1 MSATITTK
9 AYTYESIE
17 AIYKELNQ
25 LSKED
30 CYSRYDRTLRSIYP
44 LVLHSNYLRVKAAIK
59 SLKEYLKL
67 RKIIKIEEKLPLQDS
82 SLATG
87 HLDDLIE
94 IAEDLKIIVWDFNE
108 DTLKEI
114 VEKLALIVDCDGAE

>member
-94 IAEDLKIIVWDFNE
+94 IAEDLKSIVWDFNE

-114 VEKLALIVDCDGAE
+114 VEKLAQIVNFDGAE

>member
-1 MSATITTK
+1 MSTTTTK

-17 AIYKELNQ
+17 AIYKELDQ
-25 LSKED
+25 LSKGD
-30 CYSRYDRTLRSIYP
+30 SNLRATYP

-59 SLKEYLKL
+59 ALQEYLKL

-82 SLATG
+82 SLVTG

-94 IAEDLKIIVWDFNE
+94 IAEDLWNIIWNFNE
-108 DTLKEI
+108 NTLKEI
-114 VEKLALIVDCDGAE
+114 VDNLAQIVDCDGAE

>member
-94 IAEDLKIIVWDFNE
+94 IAEDLKSIVWDFNE

>member
-17 AIYKELNQ
+17 AVYKELNQ

-30 CYSRYDRTLRSIYP
+30 CYSHYDRTLRSIYP

-82 SLATG
+82 SLVTG

-94 IAEDLKIIVWDFNE
+94 IAEDLWNIIWNFNE

-114 VEKLALIVDCDGAE
+114 VDNLAQIVDCDGAE

>member
-17 AIYKELNQ
+17 AIYKELDQ
-25 LSKED
+25 LSKGD
-30 CYSRYDRTLRSIYP
+30 CYSDYDRTLRSTYP
-44 LVLHSNYLRVKAAIK
+44 LIFHST
-59 SLKEYLKL
+59 YLKI
-67 RKIIKIEEKLPLQDS
+67 RGIIKNEEKLPLQDS
-82 SLATG
+82 SLVTG

-94 IAEDLKIIVWDFNE
+94 IAEDLKSIVWDFNE

-114 VEKLALIVDCDGAE
+114 VEKLAQIVNFDGAE